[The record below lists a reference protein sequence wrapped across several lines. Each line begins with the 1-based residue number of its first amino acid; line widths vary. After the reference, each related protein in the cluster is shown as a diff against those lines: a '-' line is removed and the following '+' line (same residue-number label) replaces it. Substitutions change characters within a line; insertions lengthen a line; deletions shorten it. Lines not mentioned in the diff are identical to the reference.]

1 MNTPKVEQK
10 PGLSQEIGKLKFDK
24 RLMEWHVNRGL
35 LSKADMQAHLAALT
49 DLASN
54 VEPVNLGLADT
65 GYDSSHS

>member
-1 MNTPKVEQK
+1 
-10 PGLSQEIGKLKFDK
+10 
-24 RLMEWHVNRGL
+24 
-35 LSKADMQAHLAALT
+35 MQAHLAALT